1 MSGVWRNRISRLIDL
16 IQENEL
22 SAILIH
28 SEANI
33 FYFTGYKGPGYLLI
47 PLNGDP
53 KLYVYP
59 LDFELAGMCV
69 RGGVEVE
76 KLSMTAKV
84 ENVVEDLPAEVKS
97 RLGFD
102 FLSAE
107 DYLRLSASLGHES
120 LKPASE
126 MVWKLRMIKDGSEIE
141 NIEKACDIASKA
153 MDLASEM
160 LEDGVMESE
169 VKAEV
174 LEEMFKLGADGAA
187 FDIIVASGPR
197 SSMPHGAPGNR
208 VMREGDVVV
217 VDLGAV
223 FGGYCSD
230 MTRTFYIGENPP
242 EEVEKIYEAVVEAK
256 RLAEESVK
264 PWTLSLAIYDKVC
277 DRFAAMGYADRFIHG
292 LGHGVGIEVHEPPRI
307 SKIGREM
314 IQENMVI
321 TIEPGIY
328 LPGKFGVRLE
338 DTLLVEKDGVRRL
351 TSAPYTLTPY

>member
-1 MSGVWRNRISRLIDL
+1 MWRNRISRLMDL

-22 SAILIH
+22 SAVMIC

-47 PLNGDP
+47 PLNGEP

-59 LDFELAGMCV
+59 LDYEAARTYV
-69 RGGVEVE
+69 REGIEVE
-76 KLSMTAKV
+76 ELSMTARV
-84 ENVVEDLPAEVKS
+84 ENVVEGLPEEVKS

-102 FLSAE
+102 SLSAE
-107 DYLRLSASLGHES
+107 DYLRLSALLGHES

-126 MVWKLRMIKDGSEIE
+126 IVWKLRMIKDGSEIE
-141 NIEKACDIASKA
+141 NIERACDIASKA
-153 MDLASEM
+153 MELASEM

-169 VKAEV
+169 VKAEI
-174 LEEMFKLGADGAA
+174 LEEMLKLGADGAA
-187 FDIIVASGPR
+187 FDIIVASGSR

-223 FGGYCSD
+223 FDGYCSD
-230 MTRTFYIGENPP
+230 MTRTFYIGEKPP
-242 EEVEKIYEAVVEAK
+242 EEVRKIYEIVLEAK

-264 PWTLSLAIYDKVC
+264 PWTLSSALYDKVY
-277 DRFAAMGYADRFIHG
+277 DRLAARGYANRFIHG
-292 LGHGVGIEVHEPPRI
+292 LGHGVGIEIHEPPRI
-307 SKIGREM
+307 SKIGKEM

-328 LPGKFGVRLE
+328 LPGRFGVRLE
-338 DTLLVEKDGVRRL
+338 DTLLVEKEGVRRL

>member
-1 MSGVWRNRISRLIDL
+1 MSGVWRSRISRLMDL

-33 FYFTGYKGPGYLLI
+33 FYFTGYRGPGYLLI

-59 LDFELAGMCV
+59 LNLELARMYV

-76 KLSMTAKV
+76 ELSMTARV
-84 ENVVEDLPAEVKS
+84 ENVVEDLPDEVKS

-102 FLSAE
+102 SLSAE
-107 DYLRLSASLGHES
+107 DYLRLSALLGHES

-126 MVWKLRMIKDGSEIE
+126 IVWKLRMIKDGSEI
-141 NIEKACDIASKA
+141 NDIERACDITSKA
-153 MDLASEM
+153 MELASEM

-169 VKAEV
+169 IKAEI
-174 LEEMFKLGADGAA
+174 LEEMLKLGADGAA
-187 FDIIVASGPR
+187 FDIIVASGSR

-223 FGGYCSD
+223 FDGYCSD

-242 EEVEKIYEAVVEAK
+242 EEVRKIYEIVLEAK

-264 PWTLSLAIYDKVC
+264 PWTLSSALYDKVY
-277 DRFAAMGYADRFIHG
+277 DRLAAMGYADRFIHG
-292 LGHGVGIEVHEPPRI
+292 LGHGVGIEIHEPPKI
-307 SKIGREM
+307 SKIGKEM

-328 LPGKFGVRLE
+328 LPGKFGIRLE

>member
-1 MSGVWRNRISRLIDL
+1 MSGGWRNRVSRLMDL

-22 SAILIH
+22 SAVLIR

-33 FYFTGYKGPGYLLI
+33 FYFTGYKGPGYLLV

-59 LDFELAGMCV
+59 LDFELAKMYV

-76 KLSMTAKV
+76 ELSMTARIERIV
-84 ENVVEDLPAEVKS
+84 EELPSEVKS

-102 FLSAE
+102 VMNAE
-107 DYLRLSASLGHES
+107 DYLKISALVGHES

-126 MVWKLRMIKDGSEIE
+126 IIWKLRMIKDQSEIKS
-141 NIEKACDIASKA
+141 IERACDIASKT

-169 VKAEV
+169 VKAEI

-187 FDIIVASGPR
+187 FDIIVASGSR
-197 SSMPHGAPGNR
+197 SSMPHGAPGSR
-208 VMREGDVVV
+208 VMKEGDVVV
-217 VDLGAV
+217 VDLGAI
-223 FGGYCSD
+223 FEGYCSD
-230 MTRTFYIGENPP
+230 MTRTFYIGKDPP
-242 EEVEKIYEAVVEAK
+242 EEIVKIYEMVLEAK
-256 RLAEESVK
+256 KLAEEFVK
-264 PWTLSLAIYDKVC
+264 PWTLSSALYDKVY
-277 DRFAAMGYADRFIHG
+277 DRFATRGYADYFIHG

-307 SKIGREM
+307 SKDGKEM

-328 LPGKFGVRLE
+328 LPGKFGIRLE
-338 DTLLVEKDGVRRL
+338 DTLLVEKDGVRML